1 MLYVE
6 TVAEE
11 EVDVSMEEVVAE
23 DVEKEVYEVEN
34 DTAEEVL
41 EEAAAN
47 MKMELTSQMLT
58 VTLKI
63 KGGLHFQTI
72 GVKGSPRTR

>member
-1 MLYVE
+1 
-6 TVAEE
+6 
-11 EVDVSMEEVVAE
+11 MEEVVSE
-23 DVEKEVYEVEN
+23 DVEKDVYEVQ
-34 DTAEEVL
+34 DYTAEEVL

-47 MKMELTSQMLT
+47 MKMELTSQMLP
-58 VTLKI
+58 VTLNI